1 MIFGG
6 VFFLENEQNIW
17 CAAFG
22 ALLCKWNKLI
32 MLLNNFRVTL
42 QTEESCFILFNFSW
56 FLHFAA
62 YIFIIL
68 CCFRHNYIIY
78 HSAKGGV
85 VHLLV
90 CNCLLLLYA
99 WVGKFIFQ
107 LCMPSELWPTSHP
120 PPPPP
125 PPTPFGALEWHLVN
139 WHGDSFH
146 CRANIDKVLVSS
158 KQIEINKWRNTFY
171 AGTFAHINTLSTH
184 IFIEFIKQLIKIIFN

>member
-1 MIFGG
+1 M
-6 VFFLENEQNIW
+6 W
-17 CAAFG
+17 H
-22 ALLCKWNKLI
+22 CK
-32 MLLNNFRVTL
+32 
-42 QTEESCFILFNFSW
+42 TEESCFILFNFSW

-171 AGTFAHINTLSTH
+171 AGTFAHINTLPLRHTH
-184 IFIEFIKQLIKIIFN
+184 IYWIH

>member
-1 MIFGG
+1 MNAPNCGHLCRFYRPNLLSYRHCHTKGGATTCPILLEMQMIFGG
-6 VFFLENEQNIW
+6 VFFFILENEQNIW

-90 CNCLLLLYA
+90 CNCLLYA
-99 WVGKFIFQ
+99 
-107 LCMPSELWPTSHP
+107 
-120 PPPPP
+120 
-125 PPTPFGALEWHLVN
+125 
-139 WHGDSFH
+139 
-146 CRANIDKVLVSS
+146 
-158 KQIEINKWRNTFY
+158 
-171 AGTFAHINTLSTH
+171 
-184 IFIEFIKQLIKIIFN
+184 